1 MPKAMLLKPKPIFDA
16 ESHVVEA
23 EAKMRQ
29 KEIMAAPAAFVS
41 KEEEGEE
48 EEELSCNVFKK
59 IDVKSHV
66 VEAEAKMRQQEILAA
81 SAPVRNF
88 SKSKR

>member
-1 MPKAMLLKPKPIFDA
+1 M
-16 ESHVVEA
+16 
-23 EAKMRQ
+23 
-29 KEIMAAPAAFVS
+29 
-41 KEEEGEE
+41 
-48 EEELSCNVFKK
+48 CFKK

-66 VEAEAKMRQQEILAA
+66 VEAEAKMGQQEILAA